1 MVGGSMS
8 PRRIEMRRFIVFL
21 AISAVAFLVLN
32 LLAG

>member
-1 MVGGSMS
+1 MS

-21 AISAVAFLVLN
+21 AISAVVFLVLN